1 MGNDHFE
8 DITLGTQRPTELIRR
23 YGDLYLDSRV
33 DALDALDRLG
43 PLRDLDVL
51 KMKILFSV
59 IVVSCKLKV
68 FCYKYN
74 GELLMKISSCV
85 KYSTR
90 IYLVDDK
97 DGDGDL
103 NLL

>member
-8 DITLGTQRPTELIRR
+8 DIALGTQRPTELVRR
-23 YGDLYLDSRV
+23 YGDLYLDGRV
-33 DALDALDRLG
+33 DALDALDRLD

-68 FCYKYN
+68 
-74 GELLMKISSCV
+74 
-85 KYSTR
+85 
-90 IYLVDDK
+90 
-97 DGDGDL
+97 
-103 NLL
+103 